1 MLTTGKSI
9 RHYLCEMGA
18 GDSKLARRQ
27 APDANFDATLYY
39 FAGRG
44 VADQVRWLMSYSGI
58 KWTQRVVATRDS
70 FSQLVESRQLPFGQV
85 PMLQIDRM
93 ELVQTQAI
101 IRYLAGRGN
110 LLPKDAAD
118 HVKCDMLAESLR
130 DLIDVL
136 TAAPFHRVRDER
148 FPDKVPEE
156 GRDHH
161 MIKTFFA
168 HAKRLEYCIALNG
181 KSPYLVGDSPTYVDV
196 LAVHAITWFIE
207 ECGARIMDRFSR
219 LINLQHLILENE
231 GLRTFL
237 ASDLY
242 YPLGD
247 ATYVSLVEHVLE
259 RDLTC

>member
-1 MLTTGKSI
+1 
-9 RHYLCEMGA
+9 MGA
-18 GDSKLARRQ
+18 GESKSRRQ
-27 APDANFDATLYY
+27 APDPNFDATLYY

-70 FSQLVESRQLPFGQV
+70 FFQLVESRQLPFGQV

-110 LLPKDAAD
+110 LLPKVAAD

-136 TAAPFHRVRDER
+136 TEAPFNRVRDEKS
-148 FPDKVPEE
+148 PQNVPEQ
-156 GRDHH
+156 GRDYY
-161 MIKTFFA
+161 MIKIFFA
-168 HAKRLEYCIALNG
+168 HAKRLEYCIALNN

-196 LAVHAITWFIE
+196 LAVHAITWFVE
-207 ECGARIMDRFSR
+207 ECGVRIMDRFSR
-219 LINLQHLILENE
+219 LVNLQHLILENE
-231 GLRTFL
+231 GLRAFL

-242 YPLGD
+242 YGVGD
-247 ATYVSLVEHVLE
+247 ASYVTQVEHVLE
-259 RDLTC
+259 RDLTS